1 MLHDTHVY
9 YLQTMGIYPWAL
21 CSTTSLI
28 EQDTQAETHLLK
40 LVVMTE
46 EAELSTHEALFLKN
60 MMRAIGLDEGTW
72 EVRSVLDGT
81 IKRLKRSMM
90 LVFGKSARDWCIN
103 QGALLSSIVMI
114 AHPTHLLQH
123 PLDKK
128 IAYRALGRVNTWLN
142 GETRK

>member
-28 EQDTQAETHLLK
+28 EQDIQAETHLLK

-46 EAELSTHEALFLKN
+46 EAELSTHEALLLN
-60 MMRAIGLDEGTW
+60 HMMQSIGLDKGAW
-72 EVRSVLDGT
+72 KARSILNGAF
-81 IKRLKRSMM
+81 KRPNLSVM
-90 LVFGKSARDWCIN
+90 LVFGESARDWCIN
-103 QGALLSSIVMI
+103 QGISSSSIVMA
-114 AHPTHLLQH
+114 AHPSHLLQH

-128 IAYRALGRVNTWLN
+128 IAYRALGRVLTCLVD
-142 GETRK
+142 ETRK